1 LPDPIIADLGL
12 AAEVAWNAFGKLFSR
27 FHWTS
32 LLAATLIAYAVWMW
46 QRRNEPADTDPSFV
60 RFLFP
65 RKVWLHRS
73 ALLDYRFVLF
83 DKVAL
88 GLLIGAGA
96 LILGPDQMAKVSQGG
111 KWAIENAA
119 QANLWVALAYTAVL
133 LLTED
138 FFRYWAHRLMHASP
152 LLWQFHKVH
161 HSPEVL
167 VPLSQLRT
175 HPVNGLVNLV
185 RSLIAIPLVTG
196 IFVLLFPGE
205 LTVMSVL
212 GINAGRFLFDV
223 LGAQLRHSHVWLSW
237 GPFMSRLVI
246 SPAQH
251 QIHHSRAREHHNRN
265 FGSQFALWDWMFGTL
280 YVPQRREKLELG
292 IGREETERMQS
303 VASLYLEPF
312 RDAWR
317 VMQRRQAR
325 AVPPPP
331 DNGKSPQ
338 PRASLSSRPQ
348 NC

>member
-1 LPDPIIADLGL
+1 MADPVIADLAI
-12 AAEVAWNAFGKLFSR
+12 AAEVAWGTFAKLFSR

-32 LLAATLIAYAVWMW
+32 LLAATLIAYGVWLW
-46 QRRNEPADTDPSFV
+46 QRRQEPADTDPSFV

-88 GLLIGAGA
+88 GLLIG
-96 LILGPDQMAKVSQGG
+96 LGVLLLSPDRAETVSQGG
-111 KWAIENAA
+111 KWAIENATE
-119 QANLWVALAYTAVL
+119 ANLWVALAYTAAL

-152 LLWQFHKVH
+152 FLWQFHKVH

-167 VPLSQLRT
+167 VPISQLRT

-196 IFVLLFPGE
+196 VFVLLFPGE

-237 GPFMSRLVI
+237 GPVMSRIVI

-251 QIHHSRAREHHNRN
+251 QIHHSRSSEHHNRN

-292 IGREETERMQS
+292 IGREETERMQT
-303 VASLYLEPF
+303 VAGLYFQPF
-312 RDAWR
+312 KDAWA
-317 VMQRRQAR
+317 VLQRRRAR
-325 AVPPPP
+325 
-331 DNGKSPQ
+331 NTG
-338 PRASLSSRPQ
+338 RGSSKLMDA
-348 NC
+348 